1 MFNVF
6 DHVITSSRKQVH
18 LAAMARQCS
27 TLAGCLVLTI
37 ANSFLAALIIRRLA
51 RQTSKTEESERL
63 MEKDTECAARVEN
76 VQVRLNLDDVN
87 VHVHV
92 GLVKQVVNGRR
103 PSWQL
108 TSLPLV
114 QLFKKLPVL
123 VIETSKNLSQKRFYD
138 SGRSAA
144 LASPASTK
152 ARSQLCEIQ
161 MPHIH
166 SKISPEEE
174 ALPLVRLFCR
184 IY

>member
-1 MFNVF
+1 M
-6 DHVITSSRKQVH
+6 SRWV
-18 LAAMARQCS
+18 
-27 TLAGCLVLTI
+27 
-37 ANSFLAALIIRRLA
+37 
-51 RQTSKTEESERL
+51 
-63 MEKDTECAARVEN
+63 
-76 VQVRLNLDDVN
+76 DDVDDLIGVD

-108 TSLPLV
+108 ASLPLV

-123 VIETSKNLSQKRFYD
+123 VIETSKNPSQKRFHD

-174 ALPLVRLFCR
+174 ALPLVGLFCR